1 MTTGFTEWM
10 HFWNVTLVNM
20 RACNDRVCLR
30 INCLNVVPISLNIDR
45 DITNK
50 ILHVGMVSVNWVG
63 GVGNPP
69 QMSNGFEWGGIH
81 WWGEGHSFP
90 MHLLFGTIY
99 WYTATCVEFV
109 VCFGTDF
116 DEISNTCQSLSQVCL
131 QLIYQRVLKPGVLSP
146 VISYL
151 SNAISWHGLAMNWI
165 MRFVRTTW
173 TYLRYDEPPHVWR
186 TNTIT
191 VTNQPTDGASS
202 SIWLSFFGRFYLH
215 GNKQFLDVWP
225 SHSLEKTSTIIH
237 VPTFLFYL

>member
-1 MTTGFTEWM
+1 MWGRGRWTG
-10 HFWNVTLVNM
+10 
-20 RACNDRVCLR
+20 
-30 INCLNVVPISLNIDR
+30 S
-45 DITNK
+45 
-50 ILHVGMVSVNWVG
+50 VGWGTHLKCQMGLSWG
-63 GVGNPP
+63 GG
-69 QMSNGFEWGGIH
+69 GGGIH

-90 MHLLFGTIY
+90 MHLL
-99 WYTATCVEFV
+99 
-109 VCFGTDF
+109 
-116 DEISNTCQSLSQVCL
+116 LSQVWL